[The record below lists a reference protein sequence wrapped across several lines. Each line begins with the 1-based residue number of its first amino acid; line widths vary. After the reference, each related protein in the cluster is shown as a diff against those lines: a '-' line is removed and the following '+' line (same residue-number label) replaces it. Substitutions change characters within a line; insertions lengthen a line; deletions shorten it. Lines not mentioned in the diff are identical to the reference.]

1 MENEFFLLI
10 TKNRKTMKTI
20 KLYLSVCLL
29 VMTTTTSAQFA
40 NSNAASSSTT
50 NARST
55 DTNGWNRI
63 SVSYNPIKM
72 IVDTKGDDD
81 LSLTGFS
88 LGYTKG
94 FSIAKEF
101 PLFMEVGIN
110 GLYASHTE
118 DEDINIDGYEAEL
131 KTTLFSLNVPVNLVY
146 RFSFPNSNISIIPY
160 LGVNFKG
167 NIIGKVKYNLTE
179 ELDEDYSEKDFWEEA
194 EEYGYIH
201 EANMFDKKEAGG
213 KDSQW
218 KRFQMGWQIGVGLT
232 YNKLYVGVGYGKDFT
247 ELCKK
252 VKVSTTSITLGYN
265 F

>member
-1 MENEFFLLI
+1 
-10 TKNRKTMKTI
+10 MKTI

-29 VMTTTTSAQFA
+29 VAATTASAQFA
-40 NSNAASSSTT
+40 NSNVVSSPT
-50 NARST
+50 NSRST

-63 SVSYNPIKM
+63 SVSYNPMKM
-72 IVDTKGDDD
+72 IVDTKGGDD

-101 PLFMEVGIN
+101 PLFMEIGIN

-118 DEDINIDGYEAEL
+118 DENIEVDGYEAER
-131 KTTLFSLNVPVNLVY
+131 KSTLFSLNIPVNLTY
-146 RFSFPNSNISIIPY
+146 RFSFPNSHVSIVPY
-160 LGVNFKG
+160 LGINFKG
-167 NIIGKVKYNLTE
+167 NIIGKTKYNLTE
-179 ELDEDYSEKDFWEEA
+179 ELGEDYSEKEFWEKTEDKQ
-194 EEYGYIH
+194 

-218 KRFQMGWQIGVGLT
+218 KRFQMGWQIGIGLN
-232 YNKLYVGVGYGKDFT
+232 YNQLYVGIGYGKDFT

-252 VKVSTTSITLGYN
+252 VKTSTTSITLGYN